1 MKSSLNLGLP
11 DNLKKAFPKVVPV
24 NRPEY
29 TFKGNINPYWVAGFT
44 SGDGSFNI
52 KINKAKN
59 TEIGRVQL
67 RFAIHLHLREKEVI
81 EGLAAFFNLNISRT
95 LAENKDSKSLSVKDL
110 NYKYIYFTKNSV
122 AFQVVNTSHILD
134 IIIPFFDKYPL
145 DGIKS
150 LDFAD
155 FKIVAEI
162 VKTQKHLTS
171 EGFNQILKIK
181 AGMNLERV

>member
-1 MKSSLNLGLP
+1 
-11 DNLKKAFPKVVPV
+11 
-24 NRPEY
+24 
-29 TFKGNINPYWVAGFT
+29 
-44 SGDGSFNI
+44 
-52 KINKAKN
+52 
-59 TEIGRVQL
+59 
-67 RFAIHLHLREKEVI
+67 
-81 EGLAAFFNLNISRT
+81 LAAFFNLNISRT
-95 LAENKDSKSLSVKDL
+95 LEENKDSKSLKDL
-110 NYKYIYFTKNSV
+110 KYKYIYFTQNSV

-155 FKIVAEI
+155 FKLVAEI

-171 EGFNQILKIK
+171 EGFNQILNIK